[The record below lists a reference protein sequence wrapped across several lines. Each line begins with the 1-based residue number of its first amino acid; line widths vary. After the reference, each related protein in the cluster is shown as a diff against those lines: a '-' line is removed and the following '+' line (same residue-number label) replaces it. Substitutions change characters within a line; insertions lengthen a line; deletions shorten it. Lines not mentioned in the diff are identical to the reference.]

1 MDGLTSPYIQSFPAA
16 FMSFS
21 YQRSLEP
28 FHHPTAPSHN
38 CITGIK
44 IVAALDIPS
53 EDSYFECYELD
64 GESALVVER
73 NPFGLPVTDIGIFED
88 VPPRWNKIEANSGFL
103 HSAKTCLAYLKLS
116 KP

>member
-21 YQRSLEP
+21 YDRALNP
-28 FHHPTAPSHN
+28 FQHLSPPTHN
-38 CITGIK
+38 FITGIK
-44 IVAALDIPS
+44 IVAVPESTS
-53 EDSYFECYELD
+53 ENPLSECYRLD
-64 GESALVVER
+64 GGSVMVVER

-88 VPPRWNKIEANSGFL
+88 VPAGWNKIEVSPGSLHGF
-103 HSAKTCLAYLKLS
+103 SMSLAYLKLN